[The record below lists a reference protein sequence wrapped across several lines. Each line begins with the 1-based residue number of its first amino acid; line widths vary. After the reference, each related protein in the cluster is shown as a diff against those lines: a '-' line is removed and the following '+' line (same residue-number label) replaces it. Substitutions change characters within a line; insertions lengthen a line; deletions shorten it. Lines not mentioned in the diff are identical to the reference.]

1 MRRILAPLSVLL
13 QLQLLLGVVTSIPT
27 TSTGSRTQNIGQRDD
42 GSEAL
47 PRNRALH
54 ESFEINHEDGSIIMP
69 PTSNSVVNPSPAT
82 TSTLPATTPAGETT
96 PTAPSTIPVK
106 QENGVCP
113 PCPQCVAGGD
123 LDPFSMNNNNTIIAQ
138 EPLTMQILVV
148 DSPGIITM
156 GMLLLSALLC
166 LYVFC

>member
-13 QLQLLLGVVTSIPT
+13 PLQLLLGVVTSTPTFGTTPHNSIAQQDDSSEVIP
-27 TSTGSRTQNIGQRDD
+27 
-42 GSEAL
+42 SE
-47 PRNRALH
+47 NRALH
-54 ESFEINHEDGSIIMP
+54 ESFEINHADGSIVMP
-69 PTSNSVVNPSPAT
+69 PTSSSMAVNPSQAI
-82 TSTLPATTPAGETT
+82 TSTLPATTSTEQ
-96 PTAPSTIPVK
+96 TAPDGPSKTPVK

-123 LDPFSMNNNNTIIAQ
+123 FDPIYNSNDTVIQ

-156 GMLLLSALLC
+156 GKLMLSALL
-166 LYVFC
+166 